1 MPPRSAISLPAW
13 AMAVLVALPL
23 AGCSPALDWRTVR
36 MDDAKLSAL
45 LPCKPDRATRPVA
58 LAGRSVALSMA
69 GCDADGATFAVSH
82 LALETAAG
90 AAEAGSVLLHWRAAT
105 LGRIG
110 APASAEAA
118 AAPFSLPGALPLPQA
133 VRVAAEGTQ
142 EARGGRPVAVHA
154 VWFARA
160 EAAEGGPRLHLYHA
174 VVYAPAPR
182 PAVADT
188 FFAGL
193 SFQ

>member
-1 MPPRSAISLPAW
+1 MPTRSAVSLPAW
-13 AMAVLVALPL
+13 ALAVLVTAPL

-36 MDDAKLSAL
+36 MDDARLSAL
-45 LPCKPDRATRPVA
+45 LPCKPDRAARPVA
-58 LAGRSVALSMA
+58 LAGRSVELSMA

-82 LALETAAG
+82 MALEAGAG
-90 AAEAGSVLLHWRAAT
+90 AAEAGSVLAQWRAAT

-110 APASAEAA
+110 APAEAA
-118 AAPFSLPGALPLPQA
+118 AAAFSLPGALPLPQA
-133 VRVAAEGTQ
+133 VRVQAQGTQ
-142 EARGGRPVAVHA
+142 DAGGGRPVAVHA

-160 EAAEGGPRLHLYHA
+160 EAAEGAPRLHLYHA

-182 PAVADT
+182 PAAADT

-193 SFQ
+193 SLQ